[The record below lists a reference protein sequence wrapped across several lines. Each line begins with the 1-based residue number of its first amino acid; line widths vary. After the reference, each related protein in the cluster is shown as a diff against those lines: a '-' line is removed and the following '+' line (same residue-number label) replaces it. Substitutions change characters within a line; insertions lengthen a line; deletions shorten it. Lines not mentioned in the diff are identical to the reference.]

1 MFKRMWMGC
10 IIVLAGLTPLARA
23 QEPSQPFIVLVG
35 IDQYNDAQIKPRKH
49 AEADAK
55 ALYDVFVS
63 KDYLGVDAKH
73 IKLLLGSPDPKRNS
87 EAASKENILKALT
100 WIDKSAGRDDL
111 VLFAFFG
118 NGAPLGERA
127 C

>member
-73 IKLLLGSPDPKRNS
+73 IKLLLGSPDKSRAS
-87 EAASKENILKALT
+87 EPATHENILSALR
-100 WIDKSAGRDDL
+100 WVEKSARKDDL
-111 VLFAFFG
+111 VVFAFFG
-118 NGAPLGERA
+118 NG
-127 C
+127 